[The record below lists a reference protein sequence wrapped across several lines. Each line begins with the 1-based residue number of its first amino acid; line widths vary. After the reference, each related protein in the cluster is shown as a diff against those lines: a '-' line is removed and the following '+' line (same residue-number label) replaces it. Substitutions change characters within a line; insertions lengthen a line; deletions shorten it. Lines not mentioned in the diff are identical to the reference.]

1 MAKICFENKFILTR
15 KLHKQY
21 CKVSY
26 TRMRKSSRIL
36 AFVLAAASLIAAV
49 ALAFYRIKIGVLVSL
64 VLCLYFIMMGF
75 WGYVFSEWIGFR
87 SMKRKYG
94 QVIVMIVDFMPNIVQ
109 VKVGKTSLNFKY
121 SSIIKAYETED
132 IIILILGAK
141 GMIEHGQVL
150 FKANFKGDSL
160 AQFKEFINEKTG
172 NGIFE

>member
-26 TRMRKSSRIL
+26 TKMRKSSRIL

-49 ALAFYRIKIGVLVSL
+49 ALAYYRIEIGVWVSL
-64 VLCLYFIMMGF
+64 ILTLYFVMMAF

-94 QVIVMIVDFMPNIVQ
+94 QVIVMIVDFMPSNVQ
-109 VKVGKTSLNFKY
+109 VKVGKSSLNFKY
-121 SSIIKAYETED
+121 SSITKAYETDD

-141 GMIEHGQVL
+141 GMIEHGQIL
-150 FKANFKGDSL
+150 FKANFKGNSL
-160 AQFKEFINEKTG
+160 SEFKEFINEKTG
-172 NGIFE
+172 KRIFE